1 MIEMSWQQVSA
12 RRLERAGLAA
22 PVKDGTPAQVVAAM
36 CGAHAQVMSACELSI
51 ALRLEKIT
59 WADVRRALWEE
70 RSLVKTY
77 GPRGTVH
84 VLPARD
90 LPGWVGALSS
100 LPTGR
105 SPFPESVRMTP
116 EQTDEVVAAV
126 RAVLDGTCL
135 TIDELNDA
143 VVAATGPW
151 AGEAVMPAFQTMWP
165 RWRQVMSLAAHRG
178 AFVFGPVR
186 DRKVTYT
193 APPGGFRPA
202 DGRAELVK
210 SYLRAYG
217 PAASGQFARWLGAPK
232 RWAQAL
238 FESMELERV
247 LFEGEPAWV
256 AAGDTEVPAEA
267 PRGVRLLPYFDA
279 YLVAGM
285 PRELLYPGPAAA
297 RALAGGQAGNFPVL
311 LVNGQ
316 VAGVWHQRRSGSKI
330 DVTVEP
336 LAELGRARLDE
347 LDEQV
352 ARIGEILEGRPR
364 LTIGPITVGPHA

>member
-1 MIEMSWQQVSA
+1 MSWQQVSA
-12 RRLERAGLAA
+12 RRLERAGLTA

-36 CGAHAQVMSACELSI
+36 CGAHAQVMSAAELSI
-51 ALRLEKIT
+51 ALRLEEAT
-59 WADVRRALWEE
+59 RADVRRALWEE
-70 RSLVKTY
+70 RSLVKTH

-84 VLPARD
+84 VLPTRD

-105 SPFPESVRMTP
+105 SPHSESVRMTP
-116 EQTDEVVAAV
+116 EQTDEVVAAI
-126 RAVLDGTCL
+126 RAALDGACL
-135 TIDELNDA
+135 TIDELHDA

-165 RWRQVMSLAAHRG
+165 RWRQAMSLAAHRG

-193 APPGGFRPA
+193 APPAGLRPA
-202 DGRAELVK
+202 DGLAELVT

-217 PAASGQFARWLGAPK
+217 PATSGQFARWLDAPK
-232 RWAQAL
+232 RWATAL
-238 FESMELERV
+238 FASMELEQV

-256 AAGDTEVPAEA
+256 VAGDTEAPAEA

-285 PRELLYPGPAAA
+285 PRDLLYPGPAAE
-297 RALAGGQAGNFPVL
+297 RALAGRQAGNFPVL
-311 LVNGQ
+311 LVDGQ
-316 VAGVWHQRRSGSKI
+316 VAGVWHQRRSGSRI

-336 LAELGRARLDE
+336 LIELGQARLGE

-364 LTIGPITVGPHA
+364 LTIGTITVGAHA

>member
-12 RRLERAGLAA
+12 RRLARAGLAA
-22 PVKDGTPAQVVAAM
+22 PVQDGTPAQVVTAM
-36 CGAHAQVMSACELSI
+36 CGAHAQVMSASELSI
-51 ALRLEKIT
+51 ALRLEKAT
-59 WADVRRALWEE
+59 RADVRRALWEE

-84 VLPARD
+84 VLPACD

-105 SPFPESVRMTP
+105 SPFAESVRMTP

-126 RAVLDGTCL
+126 RTVLDGTCL
-135 TIDELNDA
+135 TIDELTDA

-151 AGEAVMPAFQTMWP
+151 AGEPVMPAFQTMWP

-186 DRKVTYT
+186 GRKVTYT
-193 APPGGFRPA
+193 APPGGLRPA

-210 SYLRAYG
+210 GYLSAYG
-217 PAASGQFARWLGAPK
+217 PATSGQFARWLGAPK
-232 RWAQAL
+232 RWAEAL
-238 FESMELERV
+238 FASMELEQV
-247 LFEGEPAWV
+247 LFEGERAWV
-256 AAGDTEVPAEA
+256 VAGDTEVPDEA

-285 PRELLYPGPAAA
+285 PRELLYPGPAAE

-311 LVNGQ
+311 LVDGQ
-316 VAGVWHQRRSGSKI
+316 VAGVWHQRRSGSRI

-352 ARIGEILEGRPR
+352 ARVGEILEGRPR
-364 LTIGPITVGPHA
+364 LTVGAVTVGPHA